1 MAMKDKIDIASFDI
15 EAWLNAN
22 NIPYDNQ
29 GKNVQSGW
37 IAINCPFCDD
47 HSNHMG
53 INPETGGVNCWR
65 CPAKGTVIM
74 VVSKLKG
81 VSSHSAIS
89 ELKKFTHRDMSNRT
103 RSFGSDQTPNSNQ
116 QVKLD
121 FELSKSSDK
130 YHIEYL
136 RGRGFNPNYL
146 IDKYKLQFAGPLEND
161 YRMRIIVPI
170 YMNRQLVS
178 FTTRDV
184 TGRAHI
190 PWLHGKPEHVI
201 LSPKECLYNLDS
213 VEDTVLVLE
222 GASDVWRMGD
232 GAVATFGDKY
242 TTEQVRLLRN
252 VKRAFVLFDTEE
264 AAQENASKLAYD
276 LSAFVSD
283 VHIYEL
289 DQGDPGELT
298 DDDVKSIRIEIFGKQ
313 Y

>member
-1 MAMKDKIDIASFDI
+1 MPNDIDITSFDI

-22 NIPYDNQ
+22 GIPFSTD

-37 IAINCPFCDD
+37 VAINCPFCDD

-53 INPETGGVNCWR
+53 INPDTGGVNCWR

-81 VSSHSAIS
+81 ISSHSAIS
-89 ELKKFTHRDMSNRT
+89 ELKKFTHRELSNRERT
-103 RSFGSDQTPNSNQ
+103 FNPDRMAEDNQ
-116 QVKLD
+116 QVKIN
-121 FELSKSSDK
+121 FETSKSSDK

-136 RGRGFNPNYL
+136 RGRGFDPDYL
-146 IDKYKLQFAGPLEND
+146 TQHYKLQFTGPLEND
-161 YRMRIIVPI
+161 YRMRVIVPI
-170 YMNRQLVS
+170 YMHRRLVS
-178 FTTRDV
+178 FTTRDI

-201 LSPKECLYNLDS
+201 LSPKECLYNIDS
-213 VEDTVLVLE
+213 VDDTALVLE

-242 TTEQVRLLRN
+242 TPEQVRLLRN

-298 DDDVKSIRIEIFGKQ
+298 DDDVKSIRIEIFGRN

>member
-1 MAMKDKIDIASFDI
+1 MPNDIDITSFDI

-22 NIPYDNQ
+22 GIPFSTD

-37 IAINCPFCDD
+37 VAINCPFCDD

-53 INPETGGVNCWR
+53 INPDTGGVNCWR

-81 VSSHSAIS
+81 ISSHSAIS
-89 ELKKFTHRDMSNRT
+89 ELKKFTHRELSNRERT
-103 RSFGSDQTPNSNQ
+103 FNPDRMAEDNQ
-116 QVKLD
+116 QVKIN
-121 FELSKSSDK
+121 FETSKSSDK

-136 RGRGFNPNYL
+136 RGRGFDPDYL
-146 IDKYKLQFAGPLEND
+146 TQHYKLQFTGPLEND

-170 YMNRQLVS
+170 YMHRRLVS
-178 FTTRDV
+178 FTTRDI

-201 LSPKECLYNLDS
+201 LSPKECLYNIDS
-213 VEDTVLVLE
+213 VDDTALVLE

-242 TTEQVRLLRN
+242 TPEQVRLLRN

-298 DDDVKSIRIEIFGKQ
+298 DDDVKSIRIEIFGRN